1 LHRCGCEGI
10 IARAADLNATTGEQ
24 ASMMS
29 WDFARAARRVR
40 APGGLVCAAFMSAA
54 APKTALA
61 KRSPVTIVV
70 FGDSL
75 ADGLWAAIYREYA
88 RDRSVKVVRA
98 TKVSS
103 GFTAYNY
110 QARLLQLL
118 HQYTKIDAFIVQV
131 GANDRQRMVARG
143 KGLIRFHSAEWQ
155 VYYKSRLER
164 FVKQLNES
172 KIPTYWVGLPIM
184 RNATVAKDSQ
194 YLNQLYEEVARRAGV
209 TYISTWDVTSN
220 DKGVYDAFFADAKG
234 RRHRF
239 RANDGIHF
247 SFLGYDRVAHHVL
260 TIIRK
265 KQPNLLPE

>member
-1 LHRCGCEGI
+1 
-10 IARAADLNATTGEQ
+10 
-24 ASMMS
+24 MMS
-29 WDFARAARRVR
+29 WIFTRAANRARVLG
-40 APGGLVCAAFMSAA
+40 AFVCAVAALSIAGAAPSAA
-54 APKTALA
+54 QPKTALA
-61 KRSPVTIVV
+61 KHKPITIVV

-88 RDRSVKVVRA
+88 RNHSVKVVRA
-98 TKVSS
+98 SKVSS

-110 QARLLQLL
+110 QAHLVQLL
-118 HQYTKIDAFIVQV
+118 HQYKIDAFIVQV

-143 KGLIRFHSAEWQ
+143 KGLIRFRTNEWAQ
-155 VYYKSRLER
+155 YYKERLER
-164 FVKQLNES
+164 FAKALEEA

-184 RNATVAKDSQ
+184 RNPTVARDSQ
-194 YLNQLYEEVARRAGV
+194 YLNQLYEEVARRDGA

-220 DKGVYDAFFADAKG
+220 DKGVYDAFFSDAKG

-247 SFLGYDRVAHHVL
+247 SFLGYDRVAQHVL
-260 TIIRK
+260 TVIRQ